1 MSCRPVHKCTR
12 ALSFLLICNTCQ
24 APANVK
30 YGKKLTWRLHSWACM
45 DCRHLYLWGNQH
57 ACSLLVPEKEMNQSV
72 LMNDAVVCGW
82 NIALPSNNE
91 NWGGDPYT
99 GADMNKWEVLFR
111 SAQSQSFI
119 PFCWEGSTPGQKKQA
134 AGELLLVEA
143 MHSEG
148 KNFYLQ

>member
-1 MSCRPVHKCTR
+1 M
-12 ALSFLLICNTCQ
+12 
-24 APANVK
+24 
-30 YGKKLTWRLHSWACM
+30 M
-45 DCRHLYLWGNQH
+45 
-57 ACSLLVPEKEMNQSV
+57 QSSV
-72 LMNDAVVCGW
+72 AET
-82 NIALPSNNE
+82 LPFHPTMKTG
-91 NWGGDPYT
+91 GGDPYT